1 MSSISQPARTAELP
15 PTTKPQLEADTGP
28 AAQAAAQRKTEHLAS
43 LRDDVLPDVLQVSL
57 DTSAGRFVQVLTDV
71 DTEETL
77 RRYPS
82 EGQLAY
88 SRAVM
93 AYMRALTE
101 S

>member
-1 MSSISQPARTAELP
+1 MSSISQAAPAAELP
-15 PTTKPQLEADTGP
+15 LTPKPQLEAENGP
-28 AAQAAAQRKTEHLAS
+28 AAQAAAQRKAERLAS
-43 LRDDVLPDVLQVSL
+43 LRNDVAPDVLQVSL
-57 DTSAGRFVQVLTDV
+57 DTSAGRFVQVLTDA

-101 S
+101 A

>member
-1 MSSISQPARTAELP
+1 MSSISQPARAAELP
-15 PTTKPQLEADTGP
+15 LTPKPQLEAENGS
-28 AAQAAAQRKTEHLAS
+28 AAQVAAQRKAEHEASPRTEAI
-43 LRDDVLPDVLQVSL
+43 PNVLQVSL
-57 DTSAGRFVQVLTDV
+57 DESAGRFVQVLTDA

-93 AYMRALTE
+93 AYMRALAE